1 MNCAMSI
8 NIYKNKLT
16 KLCEVSEFQLH
27 KSQRTIFQGIL
38 KKIFDYSE
46 YRLIRYINA
55 TNDAQQKLIL
65 VALLHDYIDGNIA
78 VAWKRG
84 QLVWIKVIKA

>member
-1 MNCAMSI
+1 MSI
-8 NIYKNKLT
+8 NFPKNTPMKLGDCT
-16 KLCEVSEFQLH
+16 EFQLH

-46 YRLIRYINA
+46 YRLIRYIDA

-65 VALLHDYIDGNIA
+65 VALLHDYIDGNIV

-84 QLVWIKVIKA
+84 QLVWIKVVKA

>member
-16 KLCEVSEFQLH
+16 KLGEVSEFQLH

>member
-1 MNCAMSI
+1 MSI
-8 NIYKNKLT
+8 NFPKNIPMKLGDCT
-16 KLCEVSEFQLH
+16 EFQLH

-46 YRLIRYINA
+46 YRLIRYIDA

-65 VALLHDYIDGNIA
+65 VALLHDYIDGNIV

-84 QLVWIKVIKA
+84 QLVWIKVVKA

>member
-1 MNCAMSI
+1 MSI

-16 KLCEVSEFQLH
+16 KLGEVSEFQLH